1 VGKTQALR
9 DGIDA
14 LLAVA
19 LGASCAACG
28 ELLEQPTRG
37 PVCAICWRVIA
48 AMASPAFEIADS
60 IDRAQAAGP
69 YEGALR
75 AIIHS
80 IKYEGRRSLAK
91 TLAAIMRNKCPS
103 ILEGAHIV
111 VPVPL
116 HPSRR
121 RERGFNQARDLAL
134 GLGLPVACALRRVR
148 ATESQ
153 IGLPAPQRRRNMV
166 NAFAPSR
173 APWRTRSIGGSVTVL
188 VDDVSTTGSTL
199 EDCARVLRE
208 MGAREVRAI
217 TAARAVMSLR

>member
-1 VGKTQALR
+1 
-9 DGIDA
+9 
-14 LLAVA
+14 
-19 LGASCAACG
+19 
-28 ELLEQPTRG
+28 
-37 PVCAICWRVIA
+37 
-48 AMASPAFEIADS
+48 MAPPAFEIAGA

-69 YEGALR
+69 YDGALR

-80 IKYEGRRSLAK
+80 IKYEGRRSLARP
-91 TLAAIMRNKCPS
+91 LAAIMRSKCPS
-103 ILEGAHIV
+103 ILEGAQMV

-134 GLGLPVACALRRVR
+134 GLGLPVVSAIRRVR

-153 IGLPAPQRRRNMV
+153 IGLPAAQRQLNMR

-173 APWRTRSIGGSVTVL
+173 APWRTRSIRGSVAVL

-199 EDCARVLRE
+199 EECARVLRE
-208 MGAREVRAI
+208 LGAREVRAI
-217 TAARAVMSLR
+217 TAARALMSPR